1 MLMLAAGGAAC
12 SDIEFLASQPRLFGP
27 VASDST
33 LYRTIRN
40 ITPTVLWAKLRPGN
54 ARANTVTD
62 HLTVV
67 DAAIE
72 QLPPPRS
79 LPATI
84 TATTSDLSNA
94 GCRFASIPLDART
107 GSFTAAVPATS
118 ASLSL
123 TSTFMPVLELP
134 IIDIGPL
141 LMADGS
147 GERVD
152 ALIGEAVERHGAFMI
167 AGFADADRVDDWA
180 TAALEFFELDDRGKN
195 AVGSRGSVPDGPRIY
210 RGYRNRPAPG
220 GWAYNEF
227 FDIGPA
233 VPFPAP
239 SPGMAAFAEENVW
252 PHDPPAVGW
261 RNAMESYYA
270 LMLRVGTAVMLSA
283 GRWAGFSD
291 DDLMQRFDEGNSTL
305 RLLHYPEQPA
315 DWTIMQTDPNAPPLS
330 AVRHT
335 DASGV
340 SLLWQRDPG
349 LQAEAPDGTW
359 RTVPV
364 LANGVSVHLGTVLE
378 IMTGGRVRATPHR
391 VLDLGTGDRKSVG
404 FFVEPGL
411 GTRLAPIGALAS
423 AGGTY
428 GAHLQE
434 RFHATPGFEDLI
446 PAPS

>member
-1 MLMLAAGGAAC
+1 M
-12 SDIEFLASQPRLFGP
+12 RL
-27 VASDST
+27 
-33 LYRTIRN
+33 
-40 ITPTVLWAKLRPGN
+40 
-54 ARANTVTD
+54 
-62 HLTVV
+62 H
-67 DAAIE
+67 
-72 QLPPPRS
+72 
-79 LPATI
+79 
-84 TATTSDLSNA
+84 
-94 GCRFASIPLDART
+94 
-107 GSFTAAVPATS
+107 
-118 ASLSL
+118 
-123 TSTFMPVLELP
+123 ELP

-141 LMADGS
+141 FAADG
-147 GERVD
+147 GREAVD
-152 ALIGEAVERHGAFMI
+152 NLIGEAIERHGAFMI
-167 AGFADADRVDDWA
+167 GGFADAERVDEWA
-180 TAALEFFELDDRGKN
+180 RAALAFFQLDDRDKT

-233 VPFPAP
+233 IPFPAP
-239 SPGMAAFAEENVW
+239 APGMAAFAEENVW
-252 PHDPPAVGW
+252 PIEEPADGW
-261 RNAMESYYA
+261 RRAMEAYYA

-291 DDLMQRFDEGNSTL
+291 ADLVQRFDAGNSTL
-305 RLLHYPEQPA
+305 RLLHYPERPA
-315 DWTIMQTDPNAPPLS
+315 RWETAQTDPTGPPLS

-359 RTVPV
+359 RTIPVVPDG
-364 LANGVSVHLGTVLE
+364 LSVHLGTVLE

-391 VLDLGTGDRKSVG
+391 VLDLGPGERQSVG

-446 PAPS
+446 PAPA